1 MKTPQRGFTLVEL
14 LVVVGLIAIIAGIA
28 IPAYDAQIRKGHRAE
43 AQQFLVEVANR
54 EAQYLLDARN
64 YAVGATALT
73 DLTLTV
79 PTTVATFYTIDVV
92 NGAGGT
98 TPATPPSFMVRA
110 APITGTKQASDGD
123 LTLTDTGAKTRAGNP
138 GW

>member
-1 MKTPQRGFTLVEL
+1 MKTPQRGFTLIEL
-14 LVVVGLIAIIAGIA
+14 LIVVALIAIIAGIGL
-28 IPAYDAQIRKGHRAE
+28 PAYDAQIKRGHRAE

-54 EAQYLLDARN
+54 ETQYLLDARN

-79 PTTVATFYTIDVV
+79 PTTVAAFYTIDVL
-92 NGAGGT
+92 NGASGT
-98 TPATPPSFMVRA
+98 TLTTPPSFMVRA
-110 APITGTKQASDGD
+110 TPIVGTKQASDGI

>member
-14 LVVVGLIAIIAGIA
+14 MVVVGIVAIIASIA
-28 IPAYDAQIRKGHRAE
+28 IPAYDAQIRRGHRAE

-64 YAVGATALT
+64 YAVGSTALT

-79 PTTVATFYTIDVV
+79 PTTVATFYTIDVL
-92 NGAGGT
+92 NGASGT
-98 TPATPPSFMVRA
+98 TPTTPPSFLVRA
-110 APITGTKQASDGD
+110 TPNAGTKQASDGI
-123 LTLTDTGAKTRAGNP
+123 LTLTDTGAKTHAGNP

>member
-1 MKTPQRGFTLVEL
+1 MHKRDRGFTLVEVM
-14 LVVVGLIAIIAGIA
+14 VVVAIVAILTAIA
-28 IPAYDAQIRKGHRAE
+28 IPAYDYQIRKGHRAE
-43 AQQFLVEVANR
+43 AQQFMVEIATR

-79 PTTVATFYTIDVV
+79 PTTVTPFYTITIT

-98 TPATPPSFMVRA
+98 TPATPPSFM
-110 APITGTKQASDGD
+110 ITATTVAGTIQASDGA
-123 LTLTDTGAKTRAGNP
+123 LTLTDTGAKTRGGNP